1 MDDWDEV
8 DPEVLLG
15 LLGAAGLRLGFFFEL
30 DFIIIII
37 EALSKQTKKVVY
49 TMVYRVFHY

>member
-49 TMVYRVFHY
+49 AMVYRVFHY